1 MDQRLP
7 FWFSSLGNQ
16 FIGDVQAVRDMYSH
30 VNDEVKVDEDSKFV
44 TLSTCMS
51 YDSDH
56 RYLVIGVLDK
66 VVELED

>member
-1 MDQRLP
+1 
-7 FWFSSLGNQ
+7 
-16 FIGDVQAVRDMYSH
+16 MYSH
-30 VNDEVKVDEDSKFV
+30 VNGEVKVDENSKFV

-56 RYLVIGVLDK
+56 RYLVVGVLDK